1 MLLLKAA
8 AKVIKIFMKVSIR
21 QDLRLLKQVIVTTD
35 EISDS
40 SEKLTVAAE
49 EINAQGLVYR

>member
-1 MLLLKAA
+1 
-8 AKVIKIFMKVSIR
+8 MKVSIR
-21 QDLRLLKQVIVTTD
+21 QNLKLLKQVIVRTG

-40 SEKLTVAAE
+40 SEKLSVAAE

>member
-8 AKVIKIFMKVSIR
+8 ATVIKIFMKVSIR
-21 QDLRLLKQVIVTTD
+21 QDLRLLKQVIVTTG

-40 SEKLTVAAE
+40 SEELSAAAE
-49 EINAQGLVYR
+49 EINA